1 MAQMVKNTPAKQ
13 ETRLDLWWWED
24 HLEKGMVT
32 YSRILAWRILW
43 IEEAGEPQS
52 MGLQRVRMIEQ
63 LTLSLSYKMNK
74 TYIRTSYWFCVS
86 GEP

>member
-1 MAQMVKNTPAKQ
+1 MEPIPIINLSCVCVCVCVCVSSLLAQMVKNTPAKQ
-13 ETRLDLWWWED
+13 ETRLDLWWCED

-52 MGLQRVRMIEQ
+52 MGLQRVRHD
-63 LTLSLSYKMNK
+63 
-74 TYIRTSYWFCVS
+74 
-86 GEP
+86 